1 MPSKPP
7 TGTPTAGC
15 SMGIPMRVMNYRI
28 AVIGRRPKLDMAVF
42 APVDG
47 KPAEDCRIGTRKV
60 FADGEWHE
68 AGVYER
74 LQLAVG
80 ASIAGPALL
89 EQADTTIFVDPG
101 LVAVVDAFGNLVITP
116 GV

>member
-1 MPSKPP
+1 
-7 TGTPTAGC
+7 
-15 SMGIPMRVMNYRI
+15 
-28 AVIGRRPKLDMAVF
+28 
-42 APVDG
+42 
-47 KPAEDCRIGTRKV
+47 V